1 MIAVL
6 TICRLPL
13 LSITN
18 TEEVCAHDV
27 GRKEMTGV
35 SSAMQV

>member
-13 LSITN
+13 LSIMN
-18 TEEVCAHDV
+18 AEEVCAHDV
-27 GRKEMTGV
+27 GPEEMIGV